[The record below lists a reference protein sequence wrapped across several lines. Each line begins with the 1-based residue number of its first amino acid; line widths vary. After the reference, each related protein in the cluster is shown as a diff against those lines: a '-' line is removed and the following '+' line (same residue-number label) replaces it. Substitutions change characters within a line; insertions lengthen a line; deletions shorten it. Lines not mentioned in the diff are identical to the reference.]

1 MILTAVQEVL
11 ATPVHKQGG
20 KLMRLNELVGKE
32 IVNIYDGM
40 RMGTVGESDM
50 LVDEES
56 GDIISI
62 ILPNRGNAF
71 NFWADRQKL
80 VIPWEAVKKIGREV
94 IVVDLDATHMRL
106 KNSSI

>member
-1 MILTAVQEVL
+1 
-11 ATPVHKQGG
+11 
-20 KLMRLNELVGKE
+20 MRLNELVGKE

-50 LVDEES
+50 LVDPES

-62 ILPNRGNAF
+62 MLPNRGNAF
-71 NFWADRQKL
+71 NFWAERQKL
-80 VIPWEAVKKIGREV
+80 VIPWEAVKKVGREV

>member
-1 MILTAVQEVL
+1 M
-11 ATPVHKQGG
+11 
-20 KLMRLNELVGKE
+20 KLNDLVGKE
-32 IVNIYDGM
+32 MINIYDGM

-50 LVDEES
+50 LIDHET
-56 GDIISI
+56 GKIISI

-94 IVVDLDATHMRL
+94 IVVDLDHTHMRL
-106 KNSSI
+106 KNNSI

>member
-1 MILTAVQEVL
+1 
-11 ATPVHKQGG
+11 
-20 KLMRLNELVGKE
+20 MRLNDLVGKE

-50 LVDEES
+50 MVDEES

-80 VIPWEAVKKIGREV
+80 VIPWGAVKKIGREV

>member
-1 MILTAVQEVL
+1 LDILEYRRFAV
-11 ATPVHKQGG
+11 
-20 KLMRLNELVGKE
+20 RLNDLVGKE
-32 IVNIYDGM
+32 MVNIYDGM

-50 LVDEES
+50 FVDEENGS
-56 GDIISI
+56 IVSI

-94 IVVDLDATHMRL
+94 IVVDIDQTHMRL
-106 KNSSI
+106 KNSSL

>member
-1 MILTAVQEVL
+1 MILIAVQEVL
-11 ATPVHKQGG
+11 ATPVPKQGG
-20 KLMRLNELVGKE
+20 NIMRLNELVGKE

>member
-1 MILTAVQEVL
+1 
-11 ATPVHKQGG
+11 
-20 KLMRLNELVGKE
+20 MRLNELVGKE

-50 LVDEES
+50 MVDQES
-56 GDIISI
+56 GDVISI

-80 VIPWEAVKKIGREV
+80 VIPWEAVKKVGREV

>member
-1 MILTAVQEVL
+1 
-11 ATPVHKQGG
+11 
-20 KLMRLNELVGKE
+20 MRLNDLVGKE
-32 IVNIYDGM
+32 MVNIYDGM

-50 LVDEES
+50 LVDPES
-56 GDIISI
+56 GQIISI

-106 KNSSI
+106 KNNSI